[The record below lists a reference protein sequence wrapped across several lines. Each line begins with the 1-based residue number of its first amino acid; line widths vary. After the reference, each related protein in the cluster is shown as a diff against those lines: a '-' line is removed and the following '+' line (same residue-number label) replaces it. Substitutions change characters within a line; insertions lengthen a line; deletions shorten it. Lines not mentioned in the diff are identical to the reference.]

1 MVIEQRAP
9 GAVPPEVAT
18 LRPLTE
24 SCAVG
29 GNCSVESAPRTARA
43 DAPVTISILIGIRVA
58 KLAIG
63 TDATTTGRRR
73 KPFASELPSALG
85 LSTLLGQ

>member
-29 GNCSVESAPRTARA
+29 GNGSVKSAPKTARA
-43 DAPVTISILIGIRVA
+43 DAPVTISIMIGIRVA
-58 KLAIG
+58 NLAI
-63 TDATTTGRRR
+63 TGRRR
-73 KPFASELPSALG
+73 KPFAFELPSALG